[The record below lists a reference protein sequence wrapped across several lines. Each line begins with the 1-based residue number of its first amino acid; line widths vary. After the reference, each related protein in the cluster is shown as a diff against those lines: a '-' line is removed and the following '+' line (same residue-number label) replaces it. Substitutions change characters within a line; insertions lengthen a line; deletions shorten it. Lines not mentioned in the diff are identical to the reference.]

1 MDVLGMILLLSSPF
15 LLGMIYYGLVWLDT
29 RFTEEKQ
36 QQKTDGTLPDW
47 AGQIATVYENPLDH
61 ESDDQM
67 TEGYEC
73 PHCGAPNQTKVVCEY
88 CRSRNER
95 ALEKKSNTQSG
106 DSGSSNIMSLNW

>member
-36 QQKTDGTLPDW
+36 QQKTDGALPDW

-61 ESDDQM
+61 EFDDQM

-73 PHCGAPNQTKVVCEY
+73 PHCGAPLPSADTSEEKRGSYLREY
-88 CRSRNER
+88 T
-95 ALEKKSNTQSG
+95 ALLQYMDYVKTSPAMG
-106 DSGSSNIMSLNW
+106 